1 VSILVDLSLPSA
13 SREVGFKFGMM
24 PGEAFD
30 LLIAAAA
37 EKTGSGIFR
46 FEDEVHGAEAANG
59 ESFEGTVGGRFVELF
74 AEFPQDAVA
83 GVEERW
89 FAEIDRLIGAR
100 YPRKPRRP
108 RTLGQRLNSAFI
120 AVALGAVCFPL
131 LAIQMLRPSFRRERA
146 ANRKKL
152 QEQAAQEKPQGGDDY
167 QPVARL
173 IEVCRAAKAT
183 GEAVRY
189 TWHI

>member
-1 VSILVDLSLPSA
+1 MSILVDLSLPSA
-13 SREVGFKFGMM
+13 AREVGFKFGMM

-37 EKTGSGIFR
+37 EKTGSGVFR
-46 FEDEVHGAEAANG
+46 FEDEVHGAHAANG
-59 ESFEGTVGGRFVELF
+59 ERFEGTVGGKFVELF

-89 FAEIDRLIGAR
+89 FAEIDRMIDAR

-108 RTLGQRLNSAFI
+108 RTMGQRLHSAFI
-120 AVALGAVCFPL
+120 MVALGVVCFPL

-152 QEQAAQEKPQGGDDY
+152 QEQLEQGKPRGEDNH
-167 QPVARL
+167 QPLSRL
-173 IEVCRAAKAT
+173 IELCRAAKAS